1 MQRLKRVV
9 GAERLMFG
17 SDMPSTLCRDS
28 YAHMTEY
35 ITDSGVFNKEELEK
49 VFYSTA
55 KEVYFGKQ

>member
-1 MQRLKRVV
+1 
-9 GAERLMFG
+9 MFG

-28 YAHMTEY
+28 YAHMAGY
-35 ITDSGVFNKEELEK
+35 ITDCGVFNKEELEK